1 MIHKMK
7 KNDSVQKR
15 NPTTSKEANEP
26 KQKQ

>member
-7 KNDSVQKR
+7 KNDSVQRR

-26 KQKQ
+26 NQKQ